1 MAIRGA
7 GYHSGTGFRFPVK
20 GLGFR
25 VHYLDHV
32 RTPYCRNTLG
42 DKRLAEASLR
52 FSAHTIARSVSG
64 LCVCLSECLSV
75 CLSAWLS
82 VSVYF
87 SLSLSDYMYPCV

>member
-75 CLSAWLS
+75 CRPGCLCLCI
-82 VSVYF
+82 
-87 SLSLSDYMYPCV
+87 SLSLSL

>member
-7 GYHSGTGFRFPVK
+7 GYHSGAGFRFPVK

-25 VHYLDHV
+25 VHYLDLV

-52 FSAHTIARSVSG
+52 FSARTIARSVSG

-75 CLSAWLS
+75 GLAVCVCVFL
-82 VSVYF
+82 
-87 SLSLSDYMYPCV
+87 SLSL